1 VEDPASKVVYFMS
14 LESVKFRR
22 PVRPGDQ
29 LRLEVEVLQLRGKT
43 CRMRGVATVDGQ
55 VATEAEMAAMV
66 RDR

>member
-1 VEDPASKVVYFMS
+1 MR
-14 LESVKFRR
+14 RR

-29 LRLEVEVLQLRGKT
+29 LRIEIEVLQVRGNT

-55 VATEAEMAAMV
+55 VATEAEMAAIV